1 MGFALFDQVL
11 LSVHPGDCGV
21 RDAYA
26 ARLLAAQPT
35 DPRDGRASATPGAR
49 TPASPADLMLRL
61 ANLIGYSDQG
71 VIHDALADGTDTFVA
86 TVMEHIELAG
96 IHSGDSACAIPP
108 VTIAPKHIRTIEE
121 HAAKIAQD
129 FQVKG
134 ILNVQFAICN
144 DEVYI
149 IEANPRASRTVPI
162 VSKVTGI
169 SLARY
174 ATEIMLGKKLKELGL
189 KSRACRFIGVKEAVF
204 PWGRFPGIDVVLG
217 PEMKSTGEVMGIDP
231 DPDIAFAKSQISAFN
246 PLPTEGKVFISVND
260 RDKERVL
267 HMARQ
272 LADMG
277 FTLCATRGTM
287 IHLLQHDIECE
298 RAYKVNEARRPNIVD
313 HIKNGDIDF
322 IINTPGS
329 HDARADDII
338 IRSSA
343 IAAKTSYCTNL
354 ASAQACVN
362 AIEALKNKN
371 LQVCTIQEYHAQNL

>member
-1 MGFALFDQVL
+1 MIIVYEEKELRRYMNEAVEASEERPVL
-11 LSVHPGDCGV
+11 IDRFLENAVEIDV
-21 RDAYA
+21 DVIADRE
-26 ARLLAAQPT
+26 
-35 DPRDGRASATPGAR
+35 RAVIGAIMQHVE
-49 TPASPADLMLRL
+49 P
-61 ANLIGYSDQG
+61 
-71 VIHDALADGTDTFVA
+71 
-86 TVMEHIELAG
+86 AG
-96 IHSGDSACAIPP
+96 IHSGDSASMIP
-108 VTIAPKHIRTIEE
+108 AM
-121 HAAKIAQD
+121 
-129 FQVKG
+129 G
-134 ILNVQFAICN
+134 ISMKMHKEITRASKELARKLNVCGLMNIQFAVK
-144 DEVYI
+144 DEQLYV
-149 IEANPRASRTVPI
+149 IEVNPRASRTVPF
-162 VSKVTGI
+162 VSKSIGRP
-169 SLARY
+169 LAKL
-174 ATEIMLGKKLKELGL
+174 AAQVMAGKTLAELGFT
-189 KSRACRFIGVKEAVF
+189 REITPEYYCVKEAVF

-231 DPDIAFAKSQISAFN
+231 DPDIAFAKSQVSAFN
-246 PLPTEGKVFISVND
+246 PLPTEGKVFISVNA
-260 RDKERVL
+260 RDKDRVL